1 MRNKEE
7 GLSLLLFLI
16 CRGLDGNLNVALLK
30 DHDES
35 PPEKRVFPKLTP
47 ILPRGHINSSS
58 ASEFLRKT
66 ALSILQEKYSYLCHE
81 NDLYPVRIQKSSS
94 DASSDEIPESLGIEA
109 FLVLLSEC
117 ESLSVKENVQWVHLE
132 EILNEPQYIE
142 ASHQRIL
149 EEVLSQYP
157 REIFQAKYSN
167 LKAHP
172 GALQVMKLPVP
183 VKVCFATSPGTL
195 TTKEGPVTYATD
207 DALLTGIE
215 GESWPVQRL
224 IFEETYEPMKG
235 TLSGSEGLYV
245 KKPIGVWAIQLD
257 HSEEVWIGD
266 GENRLLGK
274 KGDWLV
280 EYSGGRFGVVSQ
292 DIFKKTYQVL
302 SETSE

>member
-7 GLSLLLFLI
+7 GLSLLLLLI
-16 CRGLDGNLNVALLK
+16 CRGLDGHLNVALTK

-35 PPEKRVFPKLTP
+35 PSGKWVFPRLKA
-47 ILPRGHINSSS
+47 ILPRGNLNSRS
-58 ASEFLRKT
+58 AFAFLRKT
-66 ALSILQEKYSYLCHE
+66 ALSILQEKYSSHCHE

-94 DASSDEIPESLGIEA
+94 DAPSDEFPESLGIEA

-117 ESLSVKENVQWVHLE
+117 ESLPVKENVQWVHLE
-132 EILNEPQYIE
+132 EILNRPQYRE
-142 ASHQRIL
+142 NSQQRIL
-149 EEVLSQYP
+149 EEALSQYP

-183 VKVCFATSPGTL
+183 VKVRFAPSPGTL
-195 TTKEGPVTYATD
+195 TTKEGPVTYETD
-207 DALLTGIE
+207 DALLTGTE

-224 IFEETYEPMKG
+224 IFEDTYEPMKG

-280 EYSGGRFGVVSQ
+280 EYPGGRFGVVSQ

-302 SETSE
+302 SKSSE